1 MHPRVFGIVKSYGLL
16 LALSFMVGIWL
27 SVRRGR
33 ARGIDRDTVLDLCFA
48 VLISSLVGVR
58 LFYVLTHLG
67 DFRPWYRVFFIWE
80 GGLTL
85 YGGILLATAVVLW
98 LCRRRRLPFLRVADA
113 LAPQVALGIG
123 LTRIGCFL
131 NGCCFGRTTDS
142 ALGVVFPPTCEAG
155 AVSHGAPLHPTQL
168 YASAAGFLVWG
179 LLVLG
184 DRRPFRDGVVFARF
198 LLLYGVARALED
210 LWRVYEPGAVV
221 AGGLT
226 LSQVISGVLAT
237 AGLALLIRV
246 HGGGR
251 HGRV

>member
-1 MHPRVFGIVKSYGLL
+1 MHPQLFGLVKSYGLL
-16 LALSFMVGIWL
+16 LALSFLVGIWL

-33 ARGIDRDTVLDLCFA
+33 ARGFDRDTVLDMCFA
-48 VLISSLVGVR
+48 VLISSLIGVR

-67 DFRPWYRVFFIWE
+67 DFHPWYRVFFIWE

-85 YGGILLATAVVLW
+85 YGGILTATAVVLW
-98 LCRRRRLPFLRVADA
+98 NCRRRRLPFLRLADA

-131 NGCCFGRTTDS
+131 NGCCFGRATDS

-210 LWRVYEPGAVV
+210 LLRVYEPGAVV

-226 LSQVISGVLAT
+226 LSQVISGVLAA
-237 AGLALLIRV
+237 AGLALLVRV
-246 HGGGR
+246 QGSGR
-251 HGRV
+251 RGRD